1 MREYVKE
8 IKEFEEKVVQVNRVS
23 KKTKGGNRMTFSVLV
38 LVGDR
43 KGRVGVGLGK
53 APDVSSAIKKAASYA
68 QRHLITVPM
77 KGRTI
82 THQVQL
88 KLGAARLIMKPA
100 PEGTGIIAGGAVRAV
115 VDAAGIQDIVAKIL
129 GTKNRAS
136 NVYATFEALSRLKPL
151 AELRNAK

>member
-23 KKTKGGNRMTFSVLV
+23 KKTKGGNRMSFSVLV
-38 LVGDR
+38 VLGDR

-53 APDVSSAIKKAASYA
+53 APDVASAIRKAASYA

-82 THQVQL
+82 THQIQI

-136 NVYATFEALSRLKPL
+136 NVYATFEALRRLKPL
-151 AELRNAK
+151 AEVNK